1 MFDAKEFERWF
12 LQARD
17 TLESAYE
24 DLNNKKYNW
33 ACFKAQQAAEYAV
46 KGLIYGLGSIPIG
59 HSVLRL
65 LGRLRRRGVDVEGV
79 MGYARVLDR
88 HYIPTRYPNAHPDGP
103 PYEYY
108 DERTAREALEAAEKI
123 LGAIEMEGERRR
135 GEASD
140 TL

>member
-1 MFDAKEFERWF
+1 LFDSKEFERWI

-17 TLESAYE
+17 TLESANE
-24 DLNNKKYNW
+24 DLNNGRYNW

-46 KGLIYGLGSIPIG
+46 KGLIYGLGSIPTG

-65 LGRLRRRGVDVEGV
+65 LARLRGRRIDVEGV
-79 MGYARVLDR
+79 MRYARILDR
-88 HYIPTRYPNAHPDGP
+88 HYIPTRYPNAHPEGP

-108 DERTAREALEAAEKI
+108 DELTAREALEAARKI
-123 LGAIEMEGERRR
+123 LETMEMEGERRR
-135 GEASD
+135 VEASD